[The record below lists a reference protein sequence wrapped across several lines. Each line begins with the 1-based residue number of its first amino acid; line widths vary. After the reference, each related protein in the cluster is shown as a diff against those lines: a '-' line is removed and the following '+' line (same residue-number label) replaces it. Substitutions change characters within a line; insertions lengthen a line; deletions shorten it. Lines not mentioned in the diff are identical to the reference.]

1 MTLHLSQSCSLPTYS
16 LTERL
21 LAATSEATRAAVN
34 SFQQA
39 WRAHPA
45 PVDEGNS
52 LDLMADIDAHTLR
65 DIGAPNWL
73 IAQAIERKD
82 AHHLRL
88 FELYR
93 S

>member
-1 MTLHLSQSCSLPTYS
+1 MSLQLSQSLAPAPSSMTG
-16 LTERL
+16 RFF
-21 LAATSEATRAAVN
+21 AATGEATRAAVN
-34 SFQQA
+34 TFQLT
-39 WRAHPA
+39 WREHPVGVSEA
-45 PVDEGNS
+45 S
-52 LDLMADIDAHTLR
+52 TLQFMADIDAHTLR

-88 FELYR
+88 IELYR

>member
-1 MTLHLSQSCSLPTYS
+1 MSLQLSQSFAPSPSSMTG
-16 LTERL
+16 RL
-21 LAATSEATRAAVN
+21 LAATGEATRAAVN
-34 SFQQA
+34 TFQLT
-39 WRAHPA
+39 WREHPVA
-45 PVDEGNS
+45 VDEASS
-52 LDLMADIDAHTLR
+52 LDFMADIDAHTLR

-88 FELYR
+88 IDLYR